1 MENFQIKAIRED
13 FNHLFSLSD
22 SQLREQGAR
31 KILVDNY
38 PGFPCRI
45 SLVDAPIGEE
55 VVLLPFKHHNTDS
68 PYQASGPI
76 FVRKNVIAPELE
88 VNEIPKILH
97 HRFLSLRGYDS
108 SGMMIETDTCHGSDV
123 QSKLQTIFENSV
135 VSYVHIHNAKPGCY
149 NCVAERI

>member
-1 MENFQIKAIRED
+1 MANFQIKAIKED

-22 SQLREQGAR
+22 SQLREQGAT
-31 KILVDNY
+31 KMLVDNC

-45 SLVDAPIGEE
+45 SLEDAPVGEE
-55 VVLLPFKHHNTDS
+55 VILLPYKHHNTDS

-76 FVRKNVIAPELE
+76 FVRKNVMAPDLE

-108 SGMMIETDTCHGSDV
+108 SGMMIETDTCQGSDV
-123 QSKLQTIFENSV
+123 QSKLQTFFENSE

>member
-123 QSKLQTIFENSV
+123 QSKLQTIFENSE